1 MGKIRKFRGNGA
13 VLMKSFNDIHVTK
26 YKQIINKFAFSLAEF
41 EALGYDFKNFNYIT
55 NAYKSFSELLL
66 KIVKA
71 QDKDVEVHLEKED
84 FVEGLNVLRTF
95 FDKQNEF
102 TALTL
107 VDKNLKFFYNTTM
120 DFAWH
125 YLKLLADCVD
135 ITDYFIADNLIR
147 NYIFRKMD
155 ISADDIWKR
164 FN

>member
-1 MGKIRKFRGNGA
+1 
-13 VLMKSFNDIHVTK
+13 MKNFNDIHVTK
-26 YKQIINKFAFSLAEF
+26 YKQMINNFAFSSAEF
-41 EALGYDFKNFNYIT
+41 EALGYDFKNFGYIT
-55 NAYKSFSELLL
+55 NAYKGFSGLLL
-66 KIVKA
+66 KIIKA
-71 QDKDVEVHLEKED
+71 QDEGIDTYLEKED
-84 FVEGLNVLRTF
+84 FAEGLNVLRTF
-95 FDKQNEF
+95 FDKQNDF

-120 DFAWH
+120 EFAWH

-147 NYIFRKMD
+147 NYIFRKLD